1 MRFPMRFTRKNP
13 YQLVIL
19 IMLAAGLLLLALGGY
34 LTPILNG
41 VLQPVLGAQTW
52 LYDRFQAIQDFINA
66 PADIARLRQEN
77 AELRSENATLQTE
90 IIALQQQVTEIE
102 LLSALLDFARARPE
116 NAYQAAQ
123 VIGRDPS
130 PFLHYI
136 MINRGSDDGI
146 RRGMPVVAQQ
156 GLVGRVAQVT
166 ANAARVELITDP
178 AAQVSVRMQPSEVD
192 GVLAG
197 SITGDLSIDLI
208 PQDAVLRAG
217 DLVFTSGIG
226 GLYPSNIL
234 IGQVSSVQQEA
245 QALFQTADVQPIVD
259 FTRLEIVLVIVNF
272 QPVDLTPLLSP
283 ETTP

>member
-1 MRFPMRFTRKNP
+1 MRFPKNNP
-13 YQLVIL
+13 YQLVALIL
-19 IMLAAGLLLLALGGY
+19 LAAGLLLLALAGY
-34 LTPILNG
+34 LSPLLNS
-41 VLQPVLGAQTW
+41 VLQPIYGAQAW

-77 AELRSENATLQTE
+77 AELNSENAALQTQ

-116 NAYQAAQ
+116 NAYQAAA

-130 PFLHYI
+130 PFLHYVI
-136 MINRGSDDGI
+136 INRGSDDGI

-156 GLVGRVAQVT
+156 GMVGRVAQVT

-178 AAQVSVRMQPSEVD
+178 AAQVSVRLQPSDVD
-192 GVLAG
+192 GMLSG
-197 SITGDLSIDLI
+197 SIIGDLAIDLI
-208 PQDAVLRAG
+208 PQDATLQAG

-226 GLYPSNIL
+226 GLYPGNIL

-245 QALFQTADVQPIVD
+245 QALFQTATVQPAVD

-272 QPVDLTPLLSP
+272 QPVDVAPLLTSP
-283 ETTP
+283 

>member
-1 MRFPMRFTRKNP
+1 MRPQRNNP

-19 IMLAAGLLLLALGGY
+19 GLLAGGLLLLALGGF
-34 LTPILNG
+34 LTPILTG
-41 VLQPVLGAQTW
+41 ALQPVYGVQGW

-77 AELRSENATLQTE
+77 ADLRSENAALQTQV
-90 IIALQQQVTEIE
+90 IALQQQVTEIE

-116 NAYQAAQ
+116 NTYQAAA
-123 VIGRDPS
+123 VIGSDPS

-136 MINRGSDDGI
+136 VLNRGSDDGV
-146 RRGMPVVAQQ
+146 RRGMPVVAPE
-156 GLVGRVAQVT
+156 GLIGRVAQVT

-178 AAQVSVRMQPSEVD
+178 AALVSVQLQPSEVD

-197 SITGDLSIDLI
+197 SVTGDLGIDLI
-208 PQDAVLRAG
+208 PQDATLQAG

-234 IGQVSSVQQEA
+234 IGQITSVQQEA
-245 QALFQTADVQPIVD
+245 QALFQSASVQPVVD
-259 FTRLEIVLVIVNF
+259 FTRLEIVLIITNF
-272 QPVDLTPLLSP
+272 QPVDLTPLLEP
-283 ETTP
+283 

>member
-1 MRFPMRFTRKNP
+1 MRFTKNSP
-13 YQLVIL
+13 YRLIALIL
-19 IMLAAGLLLLALGGY
+19 LAAGVLLLALGGY
-34 LTPILNG
+34 LSPVLNAA
-41 VLQPVLGAQTW
+41 LQPVYGAQAW

-77 AELRSENATLQTE
+77 AALRSENAALQTQ

-116 NAYQAAQ
+116 NAYQAAG

-130 PFLHYI
+130 PFLHYVI
-136 MINRGSDDGI
+136 INRGSDDGI

-166 ANAARVELITDP
+166 ANASRVELITDP
-178 AAQVSVRMQPSEVD
+178 AAQVSVHLQPSGVD
-192 GVLAG
+192 GLLGG
-197 SITGDLSIDLI
+197 SITGDLAIDLI
-208 PQDAVLRAG
+208 PQDATLQAG

-226 GLYPSNIL
+226 GLYPNNIL

-245 QALFQTADVQPIVD
+245 QALFQTAAVQSAVD
-259 FTRLEIVLVIVNF
+259 FSRLEIVLVIVNF
-272 QPVDLTPLLSP
+272 QPVDLTPLLTNP
-283 ETTP
+283 

>member
-1 MRFPMRFTRKNP
+1 
-13 YQLVIL
+13 
-19 IMLAAGLLLLALGGY
+19 MLAAGVLLLALGGY

-52 LYDRFQAIQDFINA
+52 LYDRFQAISDFINA

-136 MINRGSDDGI
+136 VINRGSDDGI

-197 SITGDLSIDLI
+197 SITGDLAIDLI
-208 PQDAVLRAG
+208 PQDAVLQPG

-234 IGQVSSVQQEA
+234 IGQVSGVQQEA
-245 QALFQTADVQPIVD
+245 QALFQTADVQPVVD

-272 QPVDLTPLLSP
+272 QPVDLTPLLAP
-283 ETTP
+283 ETNP